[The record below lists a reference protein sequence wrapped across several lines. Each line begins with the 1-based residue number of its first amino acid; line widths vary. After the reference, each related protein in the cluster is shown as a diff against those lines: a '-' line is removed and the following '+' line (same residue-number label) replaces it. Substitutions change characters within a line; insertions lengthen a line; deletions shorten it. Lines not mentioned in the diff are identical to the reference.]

1 MKHDHV
7 RHMLFHL
14 LFSPRMCN
22 RHLSTPNTVLHIT
35 LCHEQILMH
44 LHVHLT

>member
-7 RHMLFHL
+7 RHALFDL

-22 RHLSTPNTVLHIT
+22 RPLSAPNTVLHIT
-35 LCHEQILMH
+35 LCHEHILTH
-44 LHVHLT
+44 LHVHPS